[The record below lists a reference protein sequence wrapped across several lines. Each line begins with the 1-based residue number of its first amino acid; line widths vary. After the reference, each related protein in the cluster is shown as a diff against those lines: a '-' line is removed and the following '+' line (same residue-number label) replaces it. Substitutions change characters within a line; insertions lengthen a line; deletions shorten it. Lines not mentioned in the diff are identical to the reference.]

1 MLANPELFEKKPET
15 YQEAIEDESKIS
27 FHPQTDDSA
36 IAFIDGQM
44 KKIQPPQWKEM
55 KKTFKHYIENSL
67 EHDHEEMQRMVRKSA
82 ESGNS
87 KGRSIEDA
95 C

>member
-1 MLANPELFEKKPET
+1 MANKNIL
-15 YQEAIEDESKIS
+15 S
-27 FHPQTDDSA
+27 FCNFCWEM
-36 IAFIDGQM
+36 FIDGQM

-55 KKTFKHYIENSL
+55 KKTFKHYIENPL